1 MFVQW
6 ATRCLPGFSILA
18 LLVLLLGASD
28 AVPGPWRD
36 PTKGKSDSPE
46 LNLAQKIFILY
57 SILVHLNTLLFT
69 GRLSWALSYAFAE
82 TSKVLKR
89 RDHSLSGAWK
99 QSGSLDDPF
108 STAMNKKSPRV
119 SVAEVAEE
127 VTHAIIIPNYN
138 EDIDTLRETLNVLAR
153 HPRARSQYEIYLAME
168 QKEVWAAEKAEK
180 LLCSF
185 EKSFALI
192 EPTFHPTGL
201 PSEIAGKSSN
211 VAFAARHIAQIHQAE
226 LKAGTCDVIITV
238 MDADTN
244 LWQDYFTE
252 IRRLHYAHPT
262 TSNRTLYSCPII
274 FDRNSND
281 SPILVR
287 CADLLWSFAGLST
300 MYPGSTVSIPTS
312 VYSLPLTL
320 ASTVGGWDSDPTSIG
335 EDMHMMLKCYFET
348 NGDLVSQVVH
358 APASQCNV
366 SSEITRPGLRRKL
379 DTCVARY
386 RQALRHMWGALDTGF
401 AARNTLRSVKSS
413 DWRCLLLRPRH
424 LGLMHLL
431 WEAHFLPCHFT
442 ILLLFSMI
450 YEQTARYTA
459 PHMATPLHPAITFT
473 FTLTALIR
481 ALSFIWMNIC
491 ISLYNRWYKLCLD
504 TRKHDTQLNSFSV
517 NTGLSEGSGF
527 SDRTPWYRLTF
538 LLERIAFPIAGTVFG
553 AVPTIHAVFMHFRT
567 DRLVYRVSKKPAFV
581 VAV

>member
-18 LLVLLLGASD
+18 LLVLLLSATD
-28 AVPGPWRD
+28 VIPGPWRD
-36 PTKGKSDSPE
+36 PARDKFDRPA

-69 GRLSWALSYAFAE
+69 GRLSWALSYAFAQ
-82 TSKVLKR
+82 TSRVLKR
-89 RDHSLSGAWK
+89 RDHSPSGASK
-99 QSGSLDDPF
+99 QSGPLDDLF
-108 STAMNKKSPRV
+108 STAPYKESSRV
-119 SVAEVAEE
+119 PVAERAEE

-138 EDIDTLRETLNVLAR
+138 EDVGTLRETLDVLAR

-168 QKEVWAAEKAEK
+168 EKEAWAAEKAEE
-180 LLCSF
+180 LVCSF

-192 EPTFHPTGL
+192 QPTFHPTGL

-211 VAFAARHIAQIHQAE
+211 VAFAARHITQVHQADLE
-226 LKAGTCDVIITV
+226 ADTCDVIITV

-348 NGDLVSQVVH
+348 NGNLVSQVVH

-366 SSEITRPGLRRKL
+366 SSEITRPGLRREL

-401 AARNTLRSVKSS
+401 AARNSLRSVRSN

-424 LGLMHLL
+424 LALMHLL

-450 YEQTARYTA
+450 YGQTAPYTA
-459 PHMATPLHPAITFT
+459 APLHPAMAFT
-473 FTLTALIR
+473 FTLTAFIR

-491 ISLYNRWYKLCLD
+491 IALYNRWYKLCLD
-504 TRKHDTQLNSFSV
+504 TRKQDTQLNSFRLES
-517 NTGLSEGSGF
+517 GLEEGSGF
-527 SDRTPWYRLTF
+527 SDRTPWYCLTF

-553 AVPTIHAVFMHFRT
+553 TVPTIHAVFMHFRT
-567 DRLVYRVSKKPAFV
+567 DRLVYRVSKKPSFG

>member
-1 MFVQW
+1 MFAQW
-6 ATRCLPGFSILA
+6 VTRCLPGFSILA
-18 LLVLLLGASD
+18 LLVLLLSASD
-28 AVPGPWRD
+28 AIPGLWRD
-36 PTKGKSDSPE
+36 PAKDRPDGPV

-69 GRLSWALSYAFAE
+69 GRLSWALSYAFAQ
-82 TSKVLKR
+82 TSRMLKR
-89 RDHSLSGAWK
+89 RDHSLGGAWK
-99 QSGSLDDPF
+99 RSGPLEDPS
-108 STAMNKKSPRV
+108 STALDQESPRV
-119 SVAEVAEE
+119 SVSEVAEE
-127 VTHAIIIPNYN
+127 VTQAIIIPNYN
-138 EDIDTLRETLNVLAR
+138 EDIDTLRETLDVLAG

-168 QKEVWAAEKAEK
+168 QNEAGAAEKAEK
-180 LLCSF
+180 LVCSF

-192 EPTFHPTGL
+192 QPTFHPMGL

-211 VAFAARHIAQIHQAE
+211 VAFAARHIVQIHQTE
-226 LKAGTCDVIITV
+226 LKAGICDVVITV

-262 TSNRTLYSCPII
+262 TSNRTLYCCPII

-300 MYPGSTVSIPTS
+300 MYPGSTMSIPTS

-320 ASTVGGWDSDPTSIG
+320 ASNVGGWDSDPMSIG

-366 SSEITRPGLRRKL
+366 SSEVTRPGLRREL
-379 DTCVARY
+379 DTCAARY

-401 AARNTLRSVKSS
+401 AARNTLRSLKSS
-413 DWRCLLLRPRH
+413 DWHCLLLKPRH
-424 LGLMHLL
+424 LALMHLL
-431 WEAHFLPCHFT
+431 WEAFLPCHFT
-442 ILLLFSMI
+442 ILLLFSMV
-450 YEQTARYTA
+450 YERTALYAA
-459 PHMATPLHPAITFT
+459 PHTTTQLHPTMTFT
-473 FTLTALIR
+473 FTLTAYIR
-481 ALSFIWMNIC
+481 ALSFLWMNFC
-491 ISLYNRWYKLCLD
+491 ISLYSRWYKLCLD
-504 TRKHDTQLNSFSV
+504 TRKQDTRLNSFSL

-538 LLERIAFPIAGTVFG
+538 LLERIAFPIAETLFG

-567 DRLVYRVSKKPAFV
+567 DRLVYWVSKKPAFG

>member
-1 MFVQW
+1 MCAQW

-18 LLVLLLGASD
+18 LLVLLLSASG

-36 PTKGKSDSPE
+36 PAGDKPARPA
-46 LNLAQKIFILY
+46 LNLAQKIFIAY

-69 GRLSWALSYAFAE
+69 GRLSWALSYAFTQ

-89 RDHSLSGAWK
+89 RAAYSPSHTPEPSSPV
-99 QSGSLDDPF
+99 DDRF
-108 STAMNKKSPRV
+108 STALDKKSTQV
-119 SVAEVAEE
+119 SISDVAEE
-127 VTHAIIIPNYN
+127 VTHAIIIPNYH
-138 EDIDTLRETLNVLAR
+138 EDLGTLRETLDVLAS
-153 HPRARSQYEIYLAME
+153 HPRARSRYEIYLAME
-168 QKEVWAAEKAEK
+168 QKEVWAAEKAET
-180 LLCSF
+180 LVSAY

-192 EPTFHPTGL
+192 QATFHPASL

-211 VAFAARHIAQIHQAE
+211 VAFAARHIAHAHQAE
-226 LKAGTCDVIITV
+226 LESGTCDVIITV

-262 TSNRTLYSCPII
+262 SSNRALYSCPII

-281 SPILVR
+281 SPVLVR

-348 NGDLVSQVVH
+348 NGHLVSHVVH

-366 SSEITRPGLRRKL
+366 SSEITRPGLRREL

-386 RQALRHMWGALDTGF
+386 RQALRHMWGALDSGF
-401 AARNTLRSVKSS
+401 AARNSLRSARFS
-413 DWRCLLLRPRH
+413 WRCLLLRPRH
-424 LGLMHLL
+424 LALMHLL

-450 YEQTARYTA
+450 YEQTASYI
-459 PHMATPLHPAITFT
+459 ATPLHPAMASI
-473 FTLTALIR
+473 FTLTALLR
-481 ALSFIWMNIC
+481 AVSFIWLNVC

-504 TRKHDTQLNSFSV
+504 TRRQDTQLSSF
-517 NTGLSEGSGF
+517 GLNHGLGEEGSGS
-527 SDRTPWYRLTF
+527 SDRTSWYRLTF

-553 AVPTIHAVFMHFRT
+553 AVPTIHAVFMHFWT
-567 DRLVYRVSKKPAFV
+567 DRLVYRVSKKPAFGA
-581 VAV
+581 AV

>member
-1 MFVQW
+1 MSVQW

-18 LLVLLLGASD
+18 LLVLLLSASD
-28 AVPGPWRD
+28 AIPEPWRD
-36 PTKGKSDSPE
+36 PARDKLDRPE

-57 SILVHLNTLLFT
+57 SIFVHLNTVLFT
-69 GRLSWALSYAFAE
+69 GRLSWALSSAFAQ
-82 TSKVLKR
+82 TSKVLKQ
-89 RDHSLSGAWK
+89 RDHSPSGASE
-99 QSGSLDDPF
+99 QSGPLDDPF
-108 STAMNKKSPRV
+108 STALDKGFRRA
-119 SVAEVAEE
+119 SVAEVAELVE
-127 VTHAIIIPNYN
+127 DVTHAIIIPNYN
-138 EDIDTLRETLNVLAR
+138 EDIGTLEETLDVLAR

-168 QKEVWAAEKAEK
+168 EKEASAAEKAEK
-180 LLCSF
+180 LVCSF

-192 EPTFHPTGL
+192 QPTFHPAGL

-226 LKAGTCDVIITV
+226 LEAGTCDVIITV

-252 IRRLHYAHPT
+252 IRRLHYAHPAI
-262 TSNRTLYSCPII
+262 SNRTLYSCPII

-300 MYPGSTVSIPTS
+300 MYPGSTISIPTS

-348 NGDLVSQVVH
+348 NGDLVSQVVY

-366 SSEITRPGLRRKL
+366 SSEITRPGLRRAL

-401 AARNTLRSVKSS
+401 AARNTLRSVRSK

-424 LGLMHLL
+424 LALMHLL

-450 YEQTARYTA
+450 YEQTTLYRAA
-459 PHMATPLHPAITFT
+459 PLHPAMAFT
-473 FTLTALIR
+473 FTLTAYLR
-481 ALSFIWMNIC
+481 ALSFVWMNIC
-491 ISLYNRWYKLCLD
+491 ITLYNRWYKLCLD
-504 TRKHDTQLNSFSV
+504 RRRQDAQPNRFSLK
-517 NTGLSEGSGF
+517 TGLAEGSGF

-553 AVPTIHAVFMHFRT
+553 AIPTIQAVFMHFRT
-567 DRLVYRVSKKPAFV
+567 DRLVYRVSKKPAFA